1 MTVPASSDWAG
12 LSEGLRARDGVACQW
27 RVAAHPEGNVRP
39 TDFAWHEEPMPSPGE
54 GEVLLETLYLGLA
67 PVMRMYMQGTGAAG
81 ERKLGVGDVI
91 HGRGVAR
98 ILESRHPDWRAGEI
112 VQGQIGWRT
121 YATSGMTPKEKFFKV
136 TSHDLPY
143 ALACGVLGMAG
154 LSAHAGYFACGQPRP
169 GDVTVVSGA
178 AGGVGSMVIQ
188 MARIAGAGKIIGI
201 AGGPEKCHAVREL
214 GCDDAIDYKSENV
227 PQRLAETCPKGIDYY
242 FDNVG
247 GEILSACLD
256 RLAMGARIALC
267 GSISEYTRPT
277 PFGLTNYT
285 RLRAVEGRM
294 SGFFVYNHVGRWDEV
309 MTEMAGWIRAG
320 KLKPVQDVV
329 EGFESM
335 PEALS
340 RLYDGRNIGVQ
351 CCRVRAEPPRPEL
364 KEPALG

>member
-1 MTVPASSDWAG
+1 MVEAPTSDWAALSGG
-12 LSEGLRARDGVACQW
+12 LKSRDGVACQW
-27 RVAAHPEGNVRP
+27 RVAAPPVGNVKP
-39 TDFAWHEEPMPSPGE
+39 ADFAWHEEPVPVPAE

-98 ILESRHPDWRAGEI
+98 ILESRHPDWKVGEI

-121 YATSGMTPKEKFFKV
+121 YATTAMTPKEKFFRV
-136 TSHDLPY
+136 TTHDLPY
-143 ALACGVLGMAG
+143 ALASGVLGMAG

-188 MARIAGAGKIIGI
+188 MARIAGARKVVGI
-201 AGGPEKCHAVREL
+201 AGGPEKCRAIREL

-227 PQRLAETCPKGIDYY
+227 PQRLAETCPSGIDYY

-247 GEILSACLD
+247 GEILSACLE

-267 GSISEYTRPT
+267 GSISEYTRAT

-285 RLRAVEGRM
+285 RLRVAEGRM
-294 SGFFVYNHVGRWDEV
+294 SGFFVYNHVGRWHEV
-309 MTEMAGWIRAG
+309 MSEMAGWIRSG
-320 KLKPVQDVV
+320 QLKPVQDVV
-329 EGFESM
+329 DGFELM

-351 CCRVRAEPPRPEL
+351 CCRVRPEPERPEWTRS
-364 KEPALG
+364 ANG

>member
-1 MTVPASSDWAG
+1 MSAPSSSDWST
-12 LSEGLRARDGVACQW
+12 LSKGHAARDGLACQW
-27 RVAAHPEGNVRP
+27 RVAAHPVLNVKP
-39 TDFAWHEEPMPSPGE
+39 TDFAWHEEPLRHPAK
-54 GEVLLETLYLGLA
+54 GEVLLETLYLGVA
-67 PVMRMYMQGTGAAG
+67 PVMRMYMQGTGAGG
-81 ERKLGVGDVI
+81 ERKLVVGDVI

-98 ILESRHPDWRAGEI
+98 ILESRHPDWRTGEI

-121 YATSGMTPKEKFFKV
+121 YAVSAMTAKEKFFRV
-136 TSHDLPY
+136 TTHDLPY
-143 ALACGVLGMAG
+143 VLAAGALGMPG
-154 LSAHAGYFACGQPRP
+154 LSAHAGYFACGKPRP

-188 MARIAGAGKIIGI
+188 MARIAGASKVVGI
-201 AGGPEKCHAVREL
+201 AGGPEKCRAVREL
-214 GCDDAIDYKSENV
+214 GCDDAIDYKSESV
-227 PQRLAETCPKGIDYY
+227 PQRLAETCPNGIDYY

-267 GSISEYTRPT
+267 GSISEYTRAT

-285 RLRAVEGRM
+285 RLRVAEGRM
-294 SGFFVYNHVGRWDEV
+294 AGFFVYNHVGRWNEV
-309 MTEMAGWIRAG
+309 MNEMAGWIRSG

-351 CCRVRAEPPRPEL
+351 CCRVRPEPDRPEL
-364 KEPALG
+364 KETVVG

>member
-1 MTVPASSDWAG
+1 MSATPSSDWGA
-12 LSEGLRARDGVACQW
+12 LSAHLRARDGIACQW
-27 RVAAHPEGNVRP
+27 RVAAAPVGNVKP
-39 TDFAWHEEPMPSPGE
+39 TDFAWHEEPVPSPAD
-54 GEVLLETLYLGLA
+54 GEVLLETLYLGVA

-98 ILESRHPDWRAGEI
+98 IIESRHPDWQTGEI

-121 YATSGMTPKEKFFKV
+121 YATSAMTPREKFFRV

-201 AGGPEKCHAVREL
+201 AGGPLKCGVIREL
-214 GCDDAIDYKSENV
+214 GCHEVIDYKSEDV
-227 PQRLAETCPKGIDYY
+227 PQRLAELCPKGLDYY

-247 GEILSACLD
+247 GDTLSACLE
-256 RLAMGARIALC
+256 RLAMGARIVLC
-267 GSISEYTRPT
+267 GSISEYTRST
-277 PFGLTNYT
+277 PFGLTNYA
-285 RLRAVEGRM
+285 RLRSVEGRM
-294 SGFFVYNHVGRWDEV
+294 GGFFVYNHVGRWEAV
-309 MTEMAGWIRAG
+309 MTEMAGWIRTG
-320 KLKPVQDVV
+320 QLKPVQDVV
-329 EGFESM
+329 SGFERM

-351 CCRVRAEPPRPEL
+351 CCRVRPEPVRPEFQ
-364 KEPALG
+364 ETTHG

>member
-1 MTVPASSDWAG
+1 MTASEPADWAALSAG
-12 LSEGLRARDGVACQW
+12 LKARQGVACQW
-27 RVAAHPEGNVRP
+27 RVAAHPQGNVRP
-39 TDFAWHEEPMPSPGE
+39 TDFAWHEEPVPSPAE
-54 GEVLLETLYLGLA
+54 GEVLLETMYLGLA

-81 ERKLGVGDVI
+81 ERKLVVGDVI

-98 ILESRHPDWRAGEI
+98 ILESRHADWRAGEI

-121 YATSGMTPKEKFFKV
+121 YATSAMTPKEKFFRV

-154 LSAHAGYFACGQPRP
+154 LSAHAGFFACGEPRP

-188 MARIAGAGKIIGI
+188 MARIAGASKVIGI
-201 AGGPEKCHAVREL
+201 AGGPEKCRTILEL
-214 GCDDAIDYKSENV
+214 GCDAAIDYKSENV
-227 PQRLAETCPKGIDYY
+227 AERLSETCPKGIDYY

-247 GEILSACLD
+247 GDILSACLD

-267 GSISEYTRPT
+267 GSISEYTRAT
-277 PFGLTNYT
+277 PFGLTNYA
-285 RLRAVEGRM
+285 RLRVVEGRM
-294 SGFFVYNHVGRWDEV
+294 SGFFVYNHVGRWNEV
-309 MTEMAGWIRAG
+309 MTEMAGWIRTGA
-320 KLKPVQDVV
+320 LKPVQDVV

-351 CCRVRAEPPRPEL
+351 CCRVRPEPSRPEL
-364 KEPALG
+364 KETLLA

>member
-1 MTVPASSDWAG
+1 MSAAG
-12 LSEGLRARDGVACQW
+12 SGWDALRSGRKSKDGVACQW
-27 RVAAHPEGNVRP
+27 RVAEHPVGNVRP
-39 TDFAWHEEPMPSPGE
+39 ADFAWHEEPVPSPDP

-81 ERKLGVGDVI
+81 ERKLAKGDVI

-98 ILESRHPDWRAGEI
+98 ILESRHPDWKAGEI
-112 VQGQIGWRT
+112 VQGQLGWRT
-121 YATSGMTPKEKFFKV
+121 YARSAMTPKEKFFRV
-136 TSHDLPY
+136 SSHDLPY

-178 AGGVGSMVIQ
+178 AGGVGSMVVQ
-188 MARIAGAGKIIGI
+188 MARIAGASKVVGI
-201 AGGPEKCHAVREL
+201 AGGPEKCRFVREL
-214 GCDDAIDYKSENV
+214 GCDDVIDYKNENV
-227 PQRLAETCPKGIDYY
+227 AARLAEACPEGIDYY

-256 RLAMGARIALC
+256 RLAMGARISLC
-267 GSISEYTRPT
+267 GSISEYTRAT

-294 SGFFVYNHVGRWDEV
+294 SGFFVYNHVGGFDEV
-309 MTEMAGWIRAG
+309 MAEMAGWIRTG
-320 KLKPVQDVV
+320 QLKPVQDVV
-329 EGFESM
+329 DGFESM

-340 RLYDGRNIGVQ
+340 RLYEGKNIGVQ
-351 CCRVRAEPPRPEL
+351 CCRVRPEPPRPEL
-364 KEPALG
+364 REPGLV